1 MKPVPSFVSCMLAGI
16 TAMGIALPANAQPG
30 PPIPRAAPAANITL
44 VQAVEAA
51 WQRAVS
57 ARETDAQTARARA
70 DQVAASS
77 LSAGPPAFEMTHLND
92 RAHSNAG
99 RRETEVGIAWPLWLP
114 GQRDARLAAADAELK
129 LADLN
134 VAAMRLRLAGQ
145 VHEAAWKLS
154 AVEAEL
160 QAFGTQKRYLQGI
173 ADDVRRR
180 VGAGDLARSDTLA
193 ARAELLE
200 AEAAEGETAQRLAAL
215 RLQWRSLTGF
225 EVAPVMR
232 LSETPHLPDVLS
244 TDISTHPE
252 LRLATQ
258 AVERARR
265 RLDAVNVSRR
275 DAPELSVKYREE
287 APGFGEGTQRG
298 IGVGIRIPFG
308 TDGRNA
314 PLQAAAIGDLDIA
327 DANERRL
334 RDQLQADLQA
344 ARSAVQRGAEQ
355 LLGARERT
363 ALLRERAQLIDTSFK
378 AGETPLPDLLR
389 AVNAAAQADAALAR
403 QQAALGLAHAQ
414 LQQASGIS
422 P

>member
-1 MKPVPSFVSCMLAGI
+1 
-16 TAMGIALPANAQPG
+16 
-30 PPIPRAAPAANITL
+30 
-44 VQAVEAA
+44 
-51 WQRAVS
+51 
-57 ARETDAQTARARA
+57 
-70 DQVAASS
+70 
-77 LSAGPPAFEMTHLND
+77 
-92 RAHSNAG
+92 
-99 RRETEVGIAWPLWLP
+99 
-114 GQRDARLAAADAELK
+114 
-129 LADLN
+129 
-134 VAAMRLRLAGQ
+134 
-145 VHEAAWKLS
+145 
-154 AVEAEL
+154 
-160 QAFGTQKRYLQGI
+160 
-173 ADDVRRR
+173 
-180 VGAGDLARSDTLA
+180 
-193 ARAELLE
+193 
-200 AEAAEGETAQRLAAL
+200 
-215 RLQWRSLTGF
+215 
-225 EVAPVMR
+225 
-232 LSETPHLPDVLS
+232 
-244 TDISTHPE
+244 
-252 LRLATQ
+252 LATQ

-314 PLQAAAIGDLDIA
+314 PLQAAAIGDLDVA

-344 ARSAVQRGAEQ
+344 ARNAVQRGAEQ